1 MISKDLDMGT
11 LYKKYDCHRKTLNE
25 VRDELE
31 NWILLNQYD
40 TPLEILT
47 GNSEGMKDIVR
58 EICKGMWIEV
68 REGWINKGTMIID
81 SI

>member
-1 MISKDLDMGT
+1 MGG
-11 LYKKYDCHRKTLNE
+11 LYKTYDCHRKSHTE
-25 VRDELE
+25 VMEELE

-40 TPLEILT
+40 TPLEIIT
-47 GNSEGMKDIVR
+47 GNSEAMKSIVK
-58 EICKGMWIEV
+58 EICKGMWKEV

>member
-11 LYKKYDCHRKTLNE
+11 LYKKYDCHRKSHSQVME
-25 VRDELE
+25 ELE

-47 GNSEGMKDIVR
+47 GNSEEMKGIVR
-58 EICKGMWIEV
+58 GICKGMWIEV
-68 REGWINKGTMIID
+68 REGWINGGTMIID

>member
-1 MISKDLDMGT
+1 MGG
-11 LYKKYDCHRKTLNE
+11 LYKTYDCHRKSHTE
-25 VRDELE
+25 VMEELE

-40 TPLEILT
+40 TPLEIIT
-47 GNSEGMKDIVR
+47 GNSEAMKSIVK

-68 REGWINKGTMIID
+68 REGWINRGTMIID

>member
-1 MISKDLDMGT
+1 MGG
-11 LYKKYDCHRKTLNE
+11 LYKTYDCHRKSHTE
-25 VRDELE
+25 VMEELE

-40 TPLEILT
+40 TPLEIIT

-58 EICKGMWIEV
+58 ETCKRMWIDV
-68 REGWINKGTMIID
+68 REGWVNKGTMIID

>member
-1 MISKDLDMGT
+1 MGT
-11 LYKKYDCHRKTLNE
+11 SYKRVYDCHRKTRDE

-40 TPLEILT
+40 TPLEIIT
-47 GNSEGMKDIVR
+47 GNSEGMKAIVR
-58 EICKGMWIEV
+58 ETCKRMWIEV
-68 REGWINKGTMIID
+68 REGWVNKGTMIID